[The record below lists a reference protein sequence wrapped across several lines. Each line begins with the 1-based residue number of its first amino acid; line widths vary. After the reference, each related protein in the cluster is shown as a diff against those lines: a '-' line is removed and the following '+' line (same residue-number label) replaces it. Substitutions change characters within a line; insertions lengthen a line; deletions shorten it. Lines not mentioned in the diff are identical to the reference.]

1 MGMVTA
7 MAYKIRVHLG
17 YVAVAYRIFCAPQN
31 TIPPIAIFLVV
42 SAASVGRPIGNK
54 KEKAERNAV
63 ASLASVQAWIDMC
76 LTEVSL
82 DSSLREQNFNDG
94 WKTLFDK
101 QDKKNKI
108 EREEVEAAKIEA
120 QTTMIKA
127 GVTRIKG

>member
-1 MGMVTA
+1 
-7 MAYKIRVHLG
+7 
-17 YVAVAYRIFCAPQN
+17 
-31 TIPPIAIFLVV
+31 
-42 SAASVGRPIGNK
+42 VGRPTGNK

-63 ASLASVQAWIDMC
+63 ASLALVQAWIDKC

-82 DSSLREQNFNDG
+82 DSSLREQNFDDR

-120 QTTMIKA
+120 QATMIKA
-127 GVTRIKG
+127 GATRIKG